1 MSEDDGQRA
10 RQVLTARLR
19 EGVRRFGAA
28 LAAAR
33 LQHEVTVTTEALAPA
48 ADGLSTRPVTLR
60 RGDRMALPSATEEV
74 WVVVRGALRLMTL
87 AGVTTAHAG
96 EVVHV
101 PENVPGHAEAVEE
114 TAIVAVAAETPP

>member
-1 MSEDDGQRA
+1 MSEDDEQRA
-10 RQVLTARLR
+10 GSGLASRLR
-19 EGVRRFGAA
+19 QGAGRFGAA

-33 LQHEVTVTTEALAPA
+33 LQHEVTVTTGPLAPV
-48 ADGLSTRPVTLR
+48 ADGLSSRPVTLR

>member
-1 MSEDDGQRA
+1 MSEDDGWRH
-10 RQVLTARLR
+10 RQALRARLR
-19 EGVRRFGAA
+19 QGAGRFGAA
-28 LAAAR
+28 LTAAR
-33 LQHEVTVTTEALAPA
+33 LQHEVTVTTDPLTSA

-60 RGDRMALPSATEEV
+60 RGERMALPSATE
-74 WVVVRGALRLMTL
+74 
-87 AGVTTAHAG
+87 

>member
-1 MSEDDGQRA
+1 MSEDDGWRP
-10 RQVLTARLR
+10 RQALRARLR
-19 EGVRRFGAA
+19 QGAGRFGAA

-33 LQHEVTVTTEALAPA
+33 LQHEVTVTTDPLTSA

-87 AGVTTAHAG
+87 AGVTTARAG